1 MKRLVAIPLG
11 AALVFGLG
19 ACTADTGGADAGPA
33 ELLIWVDTVREP
45 AAQAYAASV
54 EGEIEVT
61 IEVVDTSE
69 TASRIQLFN
78 TTGSG
83 WPDVVFA
90 NDPNEVAIW
99 ADPSSGYAA
108 NLSELLPAEVFDD
121 YGAAND
127 WCLIDGSYYCFKNDL
142 AQTVLWYDTVL
153 FEELGLTVP
162 TTMEEFAT
170 EALKLQGTGYSAGAI
185 GDQGFYAGYLW
196 PSGCPMSEVVDSTT
210 VRIDASAEECTRVAE
225 LVQPLVD
232 AGVLD
237 TRSSF
242 DAGFLAEVAQAGKLA
257 MTFGPS
263 WFGEFV
269 IKPESSFAVPAG
281 RIAAAPMPIWD
292 GNDAAYSG
300 EWGGGI
306 WVASAKSA
314 FPQEAAEAAAFLA
327 ADPGIAAEAVT
338 YPASQSAAEVWID
351 IRSTDPYYAS
361 DPTVAMIEQ
370 AALINPKGVNP
381 VRFANG
387 AEIGAVLQTE
397 INAGTPI
404 MEAIEK
410 FLAALENI
418 APGSGYE
425 VVR

>member
-19 ACTADTGGADAGPA
+19 ACSAEAGGGDAGPA

-90 NDPNEVAIW
+90 NDPNEAAIW
-99 ADPSSGYAA
+99 ADASNGYAA
-108 NLSELLPAEVFDD
+108 NLSEILPAEVFED
-121 YGAAND
+121 YGTSND

-153 FEELGLTVP
+153 FEELGLNVP
-162 TTMEEFAT
+162 TTMEEFAA
-170 EALKLQGTGYSAGAI
+170 EALKLEGTGYSAGAI
-185 GDQGFYAGYLW
+185 GDQNFYASYLW
-196 PSGCPMSEVVDSTT
+196 PSGCPMSEVVDAAT
-210 VRIDASAEECTRVAE
+210 VRIDPAAEECTRVAE

-269 IKPESSFAVPAG
+269 IKPESSFAIPAG
-281 RIAAAPMPIWD
+281 RIAAAPMPLWD
-292 GNDAAYSG
+292 GNAEAYSG

-306 WVASAKSA
+306 WAVSSRSA
-314 FPQEAAEAAAFLA
+314 FLQEAAEAAAFLA
-327 ADPGIAAEAVT
+327 ADPGVAADAVT
-338 YPASQSAAEVWID
+338 YPASQSAAEVWVEKIAA
-351 IRSTDPYYAS
+351 DPYYAE
-361 DPTVAMIEQ
+361 DITPTLIQQ
-370 AALINPKGVNP
+370 ASLINPKGVNP

-397 INAGTPI
+397 INGGSPI
-404 MEAIEK
+404 ADAVTRFMEA
-410 FLAALENI
+410 LQNI
-418 APGSGYE
+418 APGSGYT
-425 VVR
+425 VVQ

>member
-1 MKRLVAIPLG
+1 MKRYLAIPLG

-19 ACTADTGGADAGPA
+19 ACAAETTPADAGPA

-54 EGEIEVT
+54 EGEIDVT
-61 IEVVDTSE
+61 IEVVDTGE

-83 WPDVVFA
+83 WPDVVYF
-90 NDPNEVAIW
+90 NDPNAVAEL
-99 ADPSSGYAA
+99 ADPSNGYAA
-108 NLSELLPAEVFDD
+108 NLSEILPAEAFDE
-121 YGAAND
+121 YGDANN
-127 WCLIDGSYYCFKNDL
+127 WCLIEGSYYCVKSDL

-153 FEELGLTVP
+153 FAELGLTLP
-162 TTMEEFAT
+162 NTMEEFAT
-170 EALKLQGTGYSAGAI
+170 EALKLEGTGYSAGAI
-185 GDQGFYAGYLW
+185 GDQNFYASYLW
-196 PSGCPMSEVVDSTT
+196 PSGCPMGEVIDSTT
-210 VRIDASAEECTRVAE
+210 VRIDPTAEECTRVAE

-269 IKPESSFAVPAG
+269 IKPESSFAIPAG
-281 RIAAAPMPIWD
+281 RIAAAPMPQWD
-292 GNDAAYSG
+292 GNSEAYSG

-306 WVASAKSA
+306 WVASAKST
-314 FPQEAAEAAAFLA
+314 FPQQ
-327 ADPGIAAEAVT
+327 AAEAVAFLTTDLGIATVAVT
-338 YPASQSAAEVWID
+338 YPSSTAGAAAWVERIAAD
-351 IRSTDPYYAS
+351 EYYAE
-361 DPTVAMIEQ
+361 DITPTLIQQ
-370 AALINPKGVNP
+370 APLINPRSVNP
-381 VRFANG
+381 VRFNNG

-397 INAGTPI
+397 LNAGSSVADAVT
-404 MEAIEK
+404 K
-410 FLAALENI
+410 FLEALANI